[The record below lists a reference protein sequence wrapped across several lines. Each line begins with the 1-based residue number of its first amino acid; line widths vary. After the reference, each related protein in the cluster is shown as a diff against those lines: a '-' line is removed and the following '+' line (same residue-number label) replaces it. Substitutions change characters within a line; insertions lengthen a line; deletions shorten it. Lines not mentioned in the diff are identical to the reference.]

1 MKLFNLI
8 KSNNWLSSELTLLG
22 LYPDQEEVLDEYR
35 KVFEKLQTTEPAE
48 YDELEII
55 LTEYD
60 CDLNFENEKET
71 YVDVSG
77 QKKIPDPDSITNG
90 YAIEFLGWDKW
101 LGMYLA
107 PETLNKF
114 SELEIIAHCLFE
126 MTFVDYEE
134 EAIQQKFKS
143 ISDTVEEYKK
153 LTDEEKNQKTISL
166 EELKKQKLTKTN
178 DSINFEKENIRFMLP
193 PPPPPPIRRKGK

>member
-1 MKLFNLI
+1 
-8 KSNNWLSSELTLLG
+8 
-22 LYPDQEEVLDEYR
+22 
-35 KVFEKLQTTEPAE
+35 
-48 YDELEII
+48 
-55 LTEYD
+55 
-60 CDLNFENEKET
+60 
-71 YVDVSG
+71 
-77 QKKIPDPDSITNG
+77 
-90 YAIEFLGWDKW
+90 
-101 LGMYLA
+101 
-107 PETLNKF
+107 
-114 SELEIIAHCLFE
+114 

-143 ISDTVEEYKK
+143 ISDTVEKYKK

>member
-1 MKLFNLI
+1 MKTAYKRLNR
-8 KSNNWLSSELTLLG
+8 
-22 LYPDQEEVLDEYR
+22 DQEEVLDDYR

-107 PETLNKF
+107 TETLNKF

-143 ISDTVEEYKK
+143 ISDTVEKYKK

>member
-8 KSNNWLSSELTLLG
+8 KSNNWLSVELTLLG
-22 LYPDQEEVLDEYR
+22 LYPDQEEMLDEYR
-35 KVFEKLQTTEPAE
+35 KVFEKLQITDPAE
-48 YDELEII
+48 YDDIEII

-60 CDLNFENEKET
+60 CDPNIENEKET

-90 YAIEFLGWDKW
+90 YAIEFLEWNKW
-101 LGMYLA
+101 LGMELA
-107 PETLNKF
+107 LETLKNF

-126 MTFVDYEE
+126 MTFIDYKED
-134 EAIQQKFKS
+134 AIQQQFKS

-153 LTDEEKNQKTISL
+153 LTDEEKNQQTISY
-166 EELKKQKLTKTN
+166 EDLKKQL
-178 DSINFEKENIRFMLP
+178 DEK
-193 PPPPPPIRRKGK
+193 KGSN